1 MAYAPQSEI
10 RRSGE
15 EISSD
20 ANPRPY
26 ALAKLKQVRTRID
39 AALCYLPALYVVA
52 AVVESCSQLLHHR
65 MMQTSTSQNNDQ
77 DFDWSDVSAVG
88 QRLGLA
94 GAGTGELR

>member
-39 AALCYLPALYVVA
+39 VAFLPALYVVA

-65 MMQTSTSQNNDQ
+65 MMQTSTSQSNDQ